1 MQHLVSAVVG
11 GLLVSIA
18 LLLFRADA
26 PATVA
31 PAAAVRTE
39 LVDVEARAQFAALEE
54 RISSLRVAGVAGGSV
69 DRAAARVVADSS
81 TVPDLVARIDALAR
95 RVDELEQRMVLG
107 SVHEPAAPSE
117 HRRAALAQALEGGH
131 WLHHKPER
139 FVAMLVQVPLRI
151 EWLESGSGD
160 PKAVQAQLRELV
172 NELCSLQ
179 QHRRAKAA
187 IERFGPTSGFAEWQ
201 LDELRFQA
209 AFRPDERIEIA
220 RRLAV
225 SPLDPVVKAWVMYQA
240 AADLHNL
247 GRRTD
252 ALTMLESLLQQ
263 CPDAPMA
270 ESAAK
275 LRSQILSDR

>member
-1 MQHLVSAVVG
+1 
-11 GLLVSIA
+11 
-18 LLLFRADA
+18 
-26 PATVA
+26 
-31 PAAAVRTE
+31 
-39 LVDVEARAQFAALEE
+39 
-54 RISSLRVAGVAGGSV
+54 
-69 DRAAARVVADSS
+69 
-81 TVPDLVARIDALAR
+81 
-95 RVDELEQRMVLG
+95 
-107 SVHEPAAPSE
+107 
-117 HRRAALAQALEGGH
+117 
-131 WLHHKPER
+131 
-139 FVAMLVQVPLRI
+139 MLVQVPLRI
-151 EWLESGSGD
+151 EWLESGPGD

-187 IERFGPTSGFAEWQ
+187 IERFGPKSGFAEWQ
-201 LDELRFQA
+201 LDELRFQT

-225 SPLDPVVKAWVMYQA
+225 SPVDPAVKAWAMYHA

-275 LRSQILSDR
+275 LRRQFLSDR